1 MNAVIEADIT
11 QEYVKKTYEDFILK
25 QDHPCIMAKTLFKMD
40 KYKLHVYQ
48 DIEEEQ
54 SLMQLVADVED
65 YISRYDFKGNSFES
79 FLAVFPN
86 NHFSNEESFETALWN
101 TLQTI
106 HELDRTDW
114 DPTVS
119 DDPES
124 PQFSFSVG
132 GKAFY
137 IVGLHP
143 ASSRMARQAP
153 YTTIVFNLHHQFEKL
168 REIGTYHAVRDT
180 IRKNDRQLQGNI
192 NPVLRD
198 HGTDTET
205 KQYSGRQVE
214 EKWKCPFHKKN

>member
-1 MNAVIEADIT
+1 MNAVTEAEIT
-11 QEYVKKTYEDFILK
+11 LASVKKSYEDFILK
-25 QDHPCIMAKTLFKMD
+25 EDHPCIMAKTLFKMEL
-40 KYKLHVYQ
+40 YNLNVYR
-48 DIEEEQ
+48 DIDETE
-54 SLMQLVADVED
+54 SLAQLVEDVKR
-65 YISRYDFKGNSFES
+65 YVAQYDFEGNTFES

-86 NHFSNEESFETALWN
+86 NHYRDEESFETALWKA
-101 TLQTI
+101 LQTI
-106 HELDRTDW
+106 HDLDESAW

-119 DDPES
+119 DDPED

-143 ASSRMARQAP
+143 ESSRMARRAP
-153 YTTIVFNLHHQFEKL
+153 FTTLVFNLHHQFEKL
-168 REIGTYHAVRDT
+168 REMGTYHAVRNT
-180 IRKNDRQLQGNI
+180 IRKNDQELQGSI

-214 EKWKCPFHKKN
+214 EGWKCPFHK